1 MAAIESL
8 DGISRKNGHEY
19 RVTKQVVVAANID
32 DVVESAFIIEDG
44 GRLMFGNG
52 CTTTFTRCDFVELKS
67 MQVFQTSSMASN
79 NHKSRFQA
87 GCKPVF
93 RGCSFKLENEMR
105 SNSFGVTPTAA
116 PEFRADQFGRPTYFF
131 IDNRYHNGI
140 NFWYWN
146 AWRSPD
152 MKIDGVVWDMK
163 GPKDLTFVVPP
174 PIKNLKLIDNK
185 PGDGGRV
192 LTFLC
197 QYWASGATY
206 EITGIG
212 SRNVCLWSS
221 DASKTLIVTD
231 PVGTV
236 RRSVDGAGR
245 GKIVVKR
252 TYKALPFD
260 PLANAAVSVKT
271 YLKNTDN
278 NEVIIDRYSDGL
290 EEKLLSY
297 TIPHEKKNE
306 ADHVFENNYIRGFY
320 RYGFE
325 SQNKVMTIL
334 PDEKG
339 EQYDDGS
346 VLMLPD
352 ASITE
357 PDKNVVDAYPITLAV
372 SDSAVTITGGAIT
385 TRQAYDAIC
394 AHLED
399 NWKAVDL
406 RAGRAGD
413 MLDVGS
419 RALSLTSV
427 DGDLQSSGAI
437 TVAEITEGRV
447 IKDSPNVT
455 IEALPANLILD
466 NAILNIGPGAD
477 VTDNTEL
484 NGGGYKATGN
494 GEYIARGKSASIID
508 ANGFTI
514 TVVTA
519 ALPTP
524 STMNFVADG
533 ARWAIYDN
541 NNGFVESGSGNK
553 TFAHTGGVDA
563 GVWTIVSHKKGY
575 AGQIDRWMS
584 DDGSIANL
592 TFVSSQIRRS
602 TGEVAWTD
610 DPFPDAS
617 TSVTAGRIHTLI
629 ANKAVGPQQ
638 IINAQ
643 QSFLNTDAGLNWIRQ
658 NQPPDYPTWAAMN
671 GITYLLTKEGFTYD
685 SVSGV
690 TPEAAISATLI
701 SSASHDNILLT
712 NGGVTVS
719 DGALTGAD
727 IATAVWAAQRTDHA
741 AEGTMGEAQSA
752 AADMATITAQNTQ
765 T

>member
-8 DGISRKNGHEY
+8 DGISRVNEFDY
-19 RVTKQVVVAANID
+19 QVTKVVTVGSDID
-32 DVVESAFIIEDG
+32 DVAEATFTIKDGGYLAFIT
-44 GRLMFGNG
+44 G
-52 CTTTFTRCDFVELKS
+52 CTTSFTRCTFTEQSTAKTYGS
-67 MQVFQTSSMASN
+67 TGSGSAAN
-79 NHKSRFQA
+79 KAR
-87 GCKPVF
+87 F
-93 RGCSFKLENEMR
+93 RGTTAPKFYGCEFYHATGMSHSSFDI
-105 SNSFGVTPTAA
+105 PATAN
-116 PEFRADQFGRPTYFF
+116 PEFRRDEFGRKCRVY
-131 IDNRYHNGI
+131 I
-140 NFWYWN
+140 NNSTFYWN
-146 AWRSPD
+146 HFMSPR
-152 MKIDGVVWDMK
+152 MTIDGLVV
-163 GPKDLTFVVPP
+163 DLQGGKADLSFEIPP
-174 PIKNLKLIDNK
+174 PINDLTVIDNST
-185 PGDGGRV
+185 GSTVRHV
-192 LTFLC
+192 TFLC
-197 QYWASGATY
+197 ANWPSNSTYTVRGLGA
-206 EITGIG
+206 
-212 SRNVCLWSS
+212 RNVATWSGHATKKLRLVDPKGDIPRS
-221 DASKTLIVTD
+221 FDNGAEASPIDVL
-231 PVGTV
+231 
-236 RRSVDGAGR
+236 
-245 GKIVVKR
+245 R
-252 TYKALPFD
+252 TYKSVPFD
-260 PLANAAVSVKT
+260 ASAGSPVTVKT
-271 YLKNTDN
+271 YVKNTLTND
-278 NEVIIDRYSDGL
+278 VIISDYSNNVN
-290 EEKLLSY
+290 EELDSY
-297 TIPHEKKNE
+297 FISAGSTNLTYR
-306 ADHVFENNYIRGFY
+306 NQYTRGFY
-320 RYGFE
+320 KYGY
-325 SQNKVMTIL
+325 QTAIL
-334 PDEKG
+334 NFDVSERLDGSPI
-339 EQYDDGS
+339 DDGN

-352 ASITE
+352 TSITE
-357 PDKNVVDAYPITLAV
+357 TDKAVVDAYSITTTV

-419 RALSLTSV
+419 RTLSLPSV

-437 TVAEITEGRV
+437 TVASIAEGRV

-455 IEALPANLILD
+455 IGTLPATLTLD
-466 NAILNIGPGAD
+466 NAILNIGSGAD
-477 VTDNTEL
+477 VTEYTEL
-484 NGGGYKATGN
+484 NGGSYKASSD

-508 ANGFTI
+508 VNGFTI

-533 ARWAIYDN
+533 DTRWAIYDN

-553 TFAHTGGVDA
+553 VLAHTGGVDA

-575 AGQIDRWMS
+575 AGQIDRWTS
-584 DDGSIANL
+584 DDGSVTNL
-592 TFVSSQIRRS
+592 TFVGSQIRRS
-602 TGEVAWTD
+602 TGEVATTN
-610 DPFPDAS
+610 DPFLDAT
-617 TSVTAGRIHTLI
+617 TSVSAGRMHTLI
-629 ANKAVGPQQ
+629 ANKSVGPQQ

-643 QSFLNTDAGLNWIRQ
+643 QFFLNTDAGLNWIRQ

-719 DGALTGAD
+719 GGALTGAD
-727 IATAVWAAQRTDHA
+727 IATAVWAAQRTEHA